1 MIHSTKITSFPGESS
16 TEPITAFALWSWQE
30 TIHGQVTREAS
41 HVDLAV
47 GDRGRAELG
56 EGPDIIAARVLFAVP
71 QLSSRVGSIEGA
83 HNPFHNRML
92 GTRVVRVRGPQNP
105 ATGGIAVGRNG
116 HHASRHAS

>member
-41 HVDLAV
+41 HVDLSV

-56 EGPDIIAARVLFAVP
+56 EGPDIIPARVLFAVP
-71 QLSSRVGSIEGA
+71 QLSCCVGSIEGT
-83 HNPFHNRML
+83 HDPLHNRML

-105 ATGGIAVGRNG
+105 TTGGISGGRKG
-116 HHASRHAS
+116 HHDSL